1 MPELLPILSCAEAL
15 RLEETRFKGDPASE
29 NAAMETAG
37 QGIAAAIL
45 RDFPQFQSLPESLRI
60 LVLSGKGHNGAD
72 ALIAVRHLCA
82 VLPGSAVTVF
92 TGRPRAEL
100 KPAVLAALGALEGT
114 GCVQLVTEDI
124 QAALQTGGRR
134 GFDVAIDGLLGLRF
148 QAPMRVPLAKAV
160 EAVNT
165 YPAITFRAAVDLP
178 SGVGDRDGAMV
189 FRADITYATGVAK
202 APLFEDVHQDFVG
215 RIRLIDLGFFD
226 DAEAKPETNPS
237 LLRPDAFLRL
247 QRPRRVQ
254 SNKHQY
260 GHLLVVA
267 GSVGMPGAAVLT
279 TRGALRVGTG
289 LVTTLTP
296 GDLGAS
302 LAGAAPEAMWPPF
315 PVRPGGLFDADT
327 LRVVISGARPCGAV
341 AVGPGLFVE
350 RNNVYILSRLVRELP
365 KPLVLDASAL
375 TPDVVAAVLG
385 RPDGAGPVI
394 ITPHMGEFQR
404 LLGQRQI
411 EDPGRLFV
419 EFCRR
424 HRVHGILK
432 GPITWL
438 TDGHRLE
445 ASIGGGPVL
454 SRGGTGDILTGMVAG
469 LFSADPQDPW
479 RAMRTAVSWHAAAAD
494 HLAAERGMIAVTS
507 GELLDRIGPVLRHP
521 AR

>member
-15 RLEETRFKGDPASE
+15 QLEETRFKGDPASE
-29 NAAMETAG
+29 SAAMEAAG
-37 QGIAAAIL
+37 RGIAAAIL
-45 RDFPQFQSLPESLRI
+45 RDFPQFQSLPDTLRI
-60 LVLSGKGHNGAD
+60 LVLAGKGHNGAD
-72 ALIAVRHLCA
+72 ALIAARQLCA
-82 VLPGSAVTVF
+82 SLPGSSVTVF

-100 KPAVLAALGALEGT
+100 KPAVQAALGALEGM
-114 GCVQLVTEDI
+114 GCARLVTEDI
-124 QAALQTGGRR
+124 KAALKSAGRV

-148 QAPMRVPLAKAV
+148 QPPMRVPLAEAV
-160 EAVNT
+160 EAVND
-165 YPAITFRAAVDLP
+165 YPSITFRAAVDLP

-189 FRADITYATGVAK
+189 FRADITYATGVTK
-202 APLFEDVHQDFVG
+202 APLFEDVHRAYVG
-215 RIRLIDLGFFD
+215 RIRLVDLGFFD
-226 DAEAKPETNPS
+226 DPETKPESTPA
-237 LLRPDAFLRL
+237 LIRPDAFRRL
-247 QRPRRVQ
+247 QRPRPVQ

-260 GHLLVVA
+260 GHVLIVA
-267 GSVGMPGAAVLT
+267 GSVGMPGAAILA

-289 LVTTLTP
+289 LVSTLTP
-296 GDLGAS
+296 GDLGPS
-302 LAGAAPEAMWPPF
+302 LATAAPEAMWPPF
-315 PVRPGGLFDADT
+315 PVRPDGLFDADT
-327 LRVVISGARPCGAV
+327 LRVIISNARHHGAI
-341 AVGPGLFVE
+341 AVGPGLYVE
-350 RNNVYILSRLVRELP
+350 RNNIYILSRLVRELP

-411 EDPGRLFV
+411 EDPARMFV

-445 ASIGGGPVL
+445 ASVGGGPVL
-454 SRGGTGDILTGMVAG
+454 SRGGTGDILTGMLAG
-469 LFSADPQDPW
+469 LFSADASDPW
-479 RAMRTAVSWHAAAAD
+479 RAMRAAVTWHAAAAD
-494 HLAAERGMIAVTS
+494 RLAAERGMIAVTS
-507 GELLDRIGPVLRHP
+507 GELLERIGPVLRDP